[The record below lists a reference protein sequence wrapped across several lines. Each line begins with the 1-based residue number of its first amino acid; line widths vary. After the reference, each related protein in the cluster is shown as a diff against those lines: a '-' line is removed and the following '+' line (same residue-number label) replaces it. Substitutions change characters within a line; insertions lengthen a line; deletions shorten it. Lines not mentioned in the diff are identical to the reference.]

1 MNDMFNKNLL
11 ISLLGVASLV
21 VPGLANALV
30 YQVNTGSGWQNLTTL
45 SSAQTATQHYG
56 PLNIGP
62 GYAESDTAF
71 MWLHTNTNTGDVAWG
86 TLLDVNSDV
95 TDGSANI
102 TLEGLPNSAYISFR
116 DDGHEPGNIVAGTLN
131 ANWLWWGCCTD
142 GVVIDGMDGEW
153 QVDVEL
159 TSYTGINN
167 WYFLTGDVNAPDR
180 IALSDDF
187 SVRAIDG
194 ASIPVPAPL
203 ALFALGGV
211 GVLLRNRRRARG

>member
-1 MNDMFNKNLL
+1 MLNKNIF
-11 ISLLGVASLV
+11 ISLLSVLSLAL
-21 VPGLANALV
+21 PGLANALI

-45 SSAQTATQHYG
+45 NSAQTAAQHYG

-86 TLLDVNSDV
+86 MLLDVNSDV
-95 TDGSANI
+95 TSGNANI
-102 TLEGLPNSAYISFR
+102 TLQGMPTSSYISLR
-116 DDGHEPGNIVAGTLN
+116 DDGYEPGNIVSGTFN
-131 ANWLWWGCCTD
+131 AVWAWIGCCTD
-142 GVVIDGMDGEW
+142 GVVVDGMNGEW

-159 TSYTGINN
+159 TSYSGINN

-187 SVRAIDG
+187 SVRAVDG
-194 ASIPVPAPL
+194 NSIPVPAPL

-211 GVLLRNRRRARG
+211 SVMLRRRAMFA